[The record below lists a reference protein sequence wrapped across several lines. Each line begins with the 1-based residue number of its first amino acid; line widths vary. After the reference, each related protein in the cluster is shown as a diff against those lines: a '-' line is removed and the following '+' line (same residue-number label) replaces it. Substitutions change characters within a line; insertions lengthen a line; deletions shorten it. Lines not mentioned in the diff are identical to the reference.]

1 MRTYY
6 DRTYY
11 TLDDIDLIVKPT
23 RTTRGP
29 FAMKT
34 TPAVWFADVLKK
46 YGNSGAFS
54 DFGSKYLSIL
64 WQQYIWPKYF
74 NSYVCFTD
82 GDTVIDA
89 DDLNDIDLLILDG
102 GTSTTTLFDGSN
114 AAIEAFVDNVAGQ
127 IVTWMKTSDDKFS
140 VLIKNQEDNKANLLQ
155 QIKSTNISRFN
166 DTPQNQG
173 SYDDD
178 AHNTTTTKA
187 ESATDGGTL
196 LSRLNEIED
205 NLKRLYE
212 DWSKEFRKFIIWSV
226 R

>member
-1 MRTYY
+1 MRNYY

-11 TLDDIDLIVKPT
+11 TLDDIDLIVNPT

-34 TPAVWFADVLKK
+34 TPALWFASILKK

-54 DFGSKYLSIL
+54 DFGSKYLSTF

-74 NSYVCFTD
+74 NSYVCF
-82 GDTVIDA
+82 IDNA
-89 DDLNDIDLLILDG
+89 DEIEDI
-102 GTSTTTLFDGSN
+102 N
-114 AAIEAFVDNVAGQ
+114 QAAIEAFVDNVTGQ

-140 VLIKNQEDNKANLLQ
+140 ILIKNQEDNKANLLQ
-155 QIKSTNISRFN
+155 QIKSTSISRFN

-178 AHNTTTTKA
+178 AYNTTTTKA

-212 DWSKEFRKFIIWSV
+212 DWSREFRKFIIWSV
-226 R
+226 Q